1 MIKKLFLIIAL
12 GVSCISGIAQDN
24 TFSETG
30 TRYPL
35 SADGKKLVVSGFAS
49 FSGKTDADIFAN
61 AMLWAVE
68 NLCSE
73 LRDGI
78 TEVDVKKMRFTC
90 NLVLGSMPN
99 SGMENVYNCQA
110 IFSVASGRLIYYLSN
125 ISVTA
130 KSFIS
135 KNVTPFEKLNP
146 EKKESHKEIMDDFVA
161 SESATLN
168 NMFDFIASNRPSVR
182 HWDEI
187 GIRKP
192 IVGMTMDECLI
203 AFGKP
208 KTDYESNGE
217 TQWMYST
224 SFILFFKDGK
234 VCTVIK

>member
-1 MIKKLFLIIAL
+1 MIKKLMLMLAL
-12 GVSCISGIAQDN
+12 GAASLPVAAQDN
-24 TFSETG
+24 TFSEIG
-30 TRYPL
+30 TQYPL
-35 SADGKKLVVSGFAS
+35 SNDGKNLVVSGFMA
-49 FSGKTDADIFAN
+49 FSGQSDEDIFAN

-68 NLCSE
+68 NLCTE

-78 TEVDVKKMRFTC
+78 TEVDVKKKRFNC
-90 NLVLGSMPN
+90 KLALGTMPN
-99 SGMENVYNCQA
+99 SGMDNVYACQA
-110 IFSVASGRLIYYLSN
+110 TFSVAAGRLIYYLHN
-125 ISVTA
+125 ISVES

-146 EKKESHKEIMDDFVA
+146 QKKESHKETMDDFVA

-168 NMFDFIASNRPSVR
+168 SMFDFIATNHPSVS
-182 HWDEI
+182 HWAEI

-192 IVGMTMDECLI
+192 VVGMTPDECLI

-217 TQWMYST
+217 VQWMYST
-224 SFILFFKDGK
+224 SFILFFRDGK